1 MAGTITDPMA
11 AVVAGEEP
19 EMAAKN
25 MEARTV
31 IWARPPVKLPTRELA
46 NLTRRSEIPPLDIT
60 FPARIKKGIAIMGKE
75 LTALN
80 ITWGAMDMS
89 TVVKVQIEAKAAI
102 PRAMAMG
109 TPITNKRAKTPNK
122 KRAKLITSQ

>member
-1 MAGTITDPMA
+1 MGQAACQTSHQGAGKFNQAFRDPS
-11 AVVAGEEP
+11 AGH
-19 EMAAKN
+19 N
-25 MEARTV
+25 ISRQ
-31 IWARPPVKLPTRELA
+31 
-46 NLTRRSEIPPLDIT
+46 D
-60 FPARIKKGIAIMGKE
+60 KKGIAIMGKE

>member
-31 IWARPPVKLPTRELA
+31 IWARAACQTSTRELA
-46 NLTRRSEIPPLDIT
+46 NLTRRSRSLRWT
-60 FPARIKKGIAIMGKE
+60 
-75 LTALN
+75 
-80 ITWGAMDMS
+80 
-89 TVVKVQIEAKAAI
+89 
-102 PRAMAMG
+102 
-109 TPITNKRAKTPNK
+109 
-122 KRAKLITSQ
+122 

>member
-1 MAGTITDPMA
+1 M
-11 AVVAGEEP
+11 
-19 EMAAKN
+19 
-25 MEARTV
+25 
-31 IWARPPVKLPTRELA
+31 ARPPVKLPTRELA
-46 NLTRRSEIPPLDIT
+46 NLTRRSGDPSAGHNISRQD
-60 FPARIKKGIAIMGKE
+60 KKGIAIMGKE